1 MFFAKNNF
9 EYLIAGLGNPTKK
22 YENTRHN
29 VGFDALDA
37 VAECFKIDVKKAK
50 FSALYG
56 TGEIDGVKVALLKPQ
71 TFMNL
76 SGESVGAASKFYKI
90 APQKVIVL
98 FDDISLAPGII
109 RIRKKGSAGGH
120 NGLKSIISHI
130 GDEFLRIKIGVGEK
144 PHADYDLA
152 DWVLSKPS
160 AQEAA
165 SIKSRHGDICK
176 AIALMVG
183 GDIDKA
189 TNLYSK

>member
-1 MFFAKNNF
+1 MFLAKNNC
-9 EYLIAGLGNPTKK
+9 EYLIVGLGNPTKK

-29 VGFDALDA
+29 VGFAALDA

-50 FSALYG
+50 FSSLFG
-56 TGEIDGVKVALLKPQ
+56 SGDINGVKVALLKPQ

-76 SGESVGAASKFYKI
+76 SGEAVGPAAKFYKI
-90 APQKVIVL
+90 APQNVIIL
-98 FDDISLAPGII
+98 FDDVSLPPGIL

-120 NGLKSIISHI
+120 NGLKSIISHM

-144 PHADYDLA
+144 PHPEYDLA

-160 AQEAA
+160 TQEAKA
-165 SIKSRHGDICK
+165 IIERHSDICK
-176 AIALMVG
+176 AIELMVS

>member
-1 MFFAKNNF
+1 MFLAKNNF
-9 EYLIAGLGNPTKK
+9 EYLIVGLGNPTKQ

-29 VGFDALDA
+29 VGFNALDA
-37 VAECFKIDVKKAK
+37 VAKCFKIDVKKAK

-56 TGEIDGVKVALLKPQ
+56 SGDISGAKAVLLKPQ

-76 SGESVGAASKFYKI
+76 SGEAVSAASKFYKI

-130 GDEFLRIKIGVGEK
+130 GDEFLRVKIGVGEK
-144 PHADYDLA
+144 PHPNYDLA

-160 AQEAA
+160 EQEATA
-165 SIKSRHGDICK
+165 IKSRHEDICR
-176 AIALMVG
+176 AIEFMVS

-189 TNLYSK
+189 ANLYSK